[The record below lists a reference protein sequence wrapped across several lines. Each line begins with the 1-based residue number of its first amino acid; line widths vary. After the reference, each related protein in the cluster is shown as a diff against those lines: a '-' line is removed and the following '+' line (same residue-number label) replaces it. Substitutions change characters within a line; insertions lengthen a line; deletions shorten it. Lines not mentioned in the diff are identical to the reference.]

1 MRTTRRIG
9 LLAALLLSVLAL
21 ARPVAAAPSPSPSPS
36 EEVPGEPR
44 IEVWL
49 DRPLPVNVAPG
60 SAIDVGAMLWSGG
73 SEATR
78 FVGTSIF
85 VRAHPATGDAEPTTG
100 NARRDWLGHYI
111 GRVEVPEGG
120 LGVVEFGVTGTMCE
134 NDVCG
139 PRDFIFPIAGTGPPP
154 DAPMTSL
161 AAAEIA
167 LPAEALV
174 AGQPIHATVRLH
186 LNTSW
191 DPAFVPLLPA
201 LALRAREP
209 RGPTVATVMLRL
221 TDASSLT
228 FGGALTIP
236 DPGDYVLEAAMD
248 ADGGDAT
255 RFGTSMTPIHVEQRA
270 TGSASPVGLGGDD
283 ALPAWLVVAMV
294 AIVVLG
300 GGFLIAGF
308 RSGGRA

>member
-1 MRTTRRIG
+1 M
-9 LLAALLLSVLAL
+9 LSAVAL
-21 ARPVAAAPSPSPSPS
+21 ARPVVAAPSPSPSPS
-36 EEVPGEPR
+36 EEVPGEPT
-44 IEVWL
+44 IEAWL

-60 SAIDVGAMLWSGG
+60 SAFDVGAMLWSGG

-78 FVGTSIF
+78 FVGTAIF

-100 NARRDWLGHYI
+100 NARQDWRGHYV
-111 GRVEVPEGG
+111 GRVKVPEGG
-120 LGVVEFGVTGTMCE
+120 LGLVEFGITGTMCE

-167 LPAEALV
+167 LPSEALV
-174 AGQPIHATVRLH
+174 AGQPIHATVRLR

-191 DPAFVPLLPA
+191 ESSTVPLLTA

-221 TDASSLT
+221 TDASSRT
-228 FGGALTIP
+228 FGGALSIP

-255 RFGTSMTPIHVEQRA
+255 RFGTSMTPIHVEPRTA
-270 TGSASPVGLGGDD
+270 GSAAPASLGGDD
-283 ALPAWLVVAMV
+283 ALPTWLVIAMV
-294 AIVVLG
+294 AIVVIG

-308 RSGGRA
+308 RSGSRA

>member
-1 MRTTRRIG
+1 VRTSRRIG
-9 LLAALLLSVLAL
+9 SLAALALSVVAL
-21 ARPVAAAPSPSPSPS
+21 VQPASAAPSPSPSPS

-44 IEVWL
+44 IEAWL

-60 SAIDVGAMLWSGG
+60 SAIEVGAMLWSGG
-73 SEATR
+73 SEAAR

-85 VRAHPATGDAEPTTG
+85 VRAHPATGDAEPTTS
-100 NARRDWLGHYI
+100 NARQDWRGHYV

-120 LGVVEFGVTGTMCE
+120 LGSVEFGVTGTLCE

-167 LPAEALV
+167 LPADALV
-174 AGQPIHATVRLH
+174 AGEPIHATVRLR
-186 LNTSW
+186 LNASW
-191 DPAFVPLLPA
+191 EPAFVPLLTTI
-201 LALRAREP
+201 ALRAREP

-221 TDASSLT
+221 TDASSRT
-228 FGGALTIP
+228 FGGALSIP
-236 DPGDYVLEAAMD
+236 DSGDYVLEAAMD

-255 RFGTSMTPIHVEQRA
+255 RFGTSMTPIHVEPRA
-270 TGSASPVGLGGDD
+270 AGIASPAGLGDD
-283 ALPAWLVVAMV
+283 DSLPTWLVVAMV
-294 AIVVLG
+294 AIAVIG

-308 RSGGRA
+308 RSGSRV